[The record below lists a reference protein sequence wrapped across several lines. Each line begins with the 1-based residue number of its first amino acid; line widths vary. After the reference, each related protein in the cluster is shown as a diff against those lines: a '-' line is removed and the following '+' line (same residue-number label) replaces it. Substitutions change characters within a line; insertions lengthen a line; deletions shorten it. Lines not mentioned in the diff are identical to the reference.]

1 MMHIING
8 IRDYVI
14 RGAAFSLP
22 QILFQ
27 SKPEI
32 YAEEWGFFILM
43 FGNSCLVEWDSLQIG

>member
-1 MMHIING
+1 MMHIRNG

-32 YAEEWGFFILM
+32 YAEEWGIFYFD
-43 FGNSCLVEWDSLQIG
+43 VWK